1 MLANYLKIALR
12 NIIKFKAYS
21 IINILGLA
29 IGITGCVLIMFFVAD
44 ELSYDKFNNDAKDIY
59 RICLKAKIN
68 EMNLNLAATP
78 APLAETLIR
87 DFPEVITAVR
97 LSTSGNM
104 TIRFEDKAFV
114 ENNFIWADS
123 TFFDVF
129 TCEFVRGNKKTA
141 LTEPHTVVLTEAM
154 AKKYFGNIDPVGKIM
169 NFEDNTPYR
178 VAAIIKEFPRN
189 AHFKFDILASMS
201 SREDSRNT
209 VWLSNN
215 FQTYAKLK
223 PQSDYKQFENK
234 MPALIIKYIGPQF
247 MAAVGST
254 LEDFIK
260 ANNYYN
266 YYLQPLLSIHLYS
279 GIDAEIGSNSDIT
292 YVYALSIIAVFILL
306 IACINFMNLSTAR
319 SSTRAKEVGI
329 RKVLGSTYLQL
340 IRQFL
345 SESIMLSFISLI
357 FSVIIIAVVLPYF
370 NEFTNRDLGLGN
382 ANYFIVIPLI
392 VLFVLVVGL
401 IAGSYPAFILSKF
414 KPIIV
419 LKGKIQNTNAG
430 RWLRSSLVVF
440 QFSISVIMFVCTLIL
455 IQQINY
461 INTKKLGYDKENI
474 LLVKRGWGLGNNIEA
489 FKQELLNNP
498 EIKSVGGAS
507 NFAWDAYSN
516 TVFIPEGRSI
526 NDRYV
531 SWILITD
538 SDFQKTLN
546 IKMASGRYFSNNYA
560 ADSLAVVLN
569 ETAVKFM
576 GIDEPVGKTISSLPR
591 PDGTSVKY
599 KIVGVIKDFYYE
611 KLNIKIRP
619 LVIFLA
625 PNNLVYY
632 GIRYKSNDPSNI
644 IDITGKTWK
653 KYAGLAPFEYV
664 FFDESYSSLY
674 ATEQK
679 AGTIFLIFSMLAIF
693 VACLGLFGLAAF
705 TTEQKTKEIGIRKT
719 LGASVKQIILMLIT
733 KFIKY
738 VVIANII
745 AWPIAYFIM
754 NKWLQ
759 SFAYRIEINVYP
771 FVLAAIFALLIAS
784 LTVIYQAV
792 KAATANPIESLKYE

>member
-29 IGITGCVLIMFFVAD
+29 IGIASSVLIMFFVAD
-44 ELSYDKFNNDAKDIY
+44 ELSYDKFNDNAEDIY
-59 RICLKAKIN
+59 RFCLKAKIN
-68 EMNLNLAATP
+68 DMNLNLAATP
-78 APLAETLIR
+78 APLAETLVR
-87 DFPEVITAVR
+87 EFPEVKNAVR
-97 LSTSGNM
+97 LSPSGNM

-129 TCEFVRGNKKTA
+129 TVKIVRGNKKTA
-141 LTEPHTVVLTEAM
+141 LAEPHTIVLTETT
-154 AKKYFGNIDPVGKIM
+154 AKKYFGNVDPVGKIM

-178 VAAIIKEFPRN
+178 VTAIIKEYPRN

-209 VWLSNN
+209 NWLSNN
-215 FQTYAKLK
+215 FQTYVKLK
-223 PQSDYKQFENK
+223 KGSDYKQFENK
-234 MPALIIKYIGPQF
+234 MPALIKKYIGPQF
-247 MAAVGST
+247 ISAVGSS

-260 ANNYYN
+260 ADNHYN

-279 GIDAEIGSNSDIT
+279 NIDAEIGSNSEIT
-292 YVYALSIIAVFILL
+292 YVYALVIIAVFILL

-329 RKVLGSTYLQL
+329 RKVLGSTYWQL
-340 IRQFL
+340 VRQFL

-357 FSVIIIAVVLPYF
+357 FSIIIIVVVLPYF
-370 NEFTNRDLGLGN
+370 NEFTNRELGFGN
-382 ANYFIVIPLI
+382 TSYFIALPLI
-392 VLFVLVVGL
+392 VLMVVIVGI

-419 LKGKIQNTNAG
+419 LKGKIQNTNVG
-430 RWLRSSLVVF
+430 SWLRSSLVVF

-455 IQQINY
+455 MQQMEYIQ
-461 INTKKLGYDKENI
+461 TKKLGYDKENI
-474 LLVKRGWGLGNNIEA
+474 LLVKRGWGLGNNINA

-498 EIKSVGGAS
+498 EIKSVGGVS

-526 NDRYV
+526 NERHIT
-531 SWILITD
+531 WMLITD
-538 SDFQKTLN
+538 NDFQKTLN
-546 IKMASGRYFSNNYA
+546 IKMESGRYFSRDYS
-560 ADSLAVVLN
+560 ADSMSCVLN
-569 ETAVKFM
+569 ETAVKLM
-576 GIDEPVGKTISSLPR
+576 GIIDPVGKTISSLPQ
-591 PDGTSVKY
+591 PDGTVMRF
-599 KIVGVIKDFYYE
+599 KIIGVIKDFNYE

-619 LVIFLA
+619 LVIFPA

-632 GIRYKSNDPSNI
+632 CVRYKSNNPSNI
-644 IDITGKTWK
+644 IDIVGKTWK
-653 KYAGLAPFEYV
+653 KYAGFAPFEYT
-664 FFDESYSSLY
+664 FLDESYSLLY
-674 ATEQK
+674 AGEQK
-679 AGTIFLIFSMLAIF
+679 ASTIFLIFSMLAIF

-705 TTEQKTKEIGIRKT
+705 TTEQRTKEIGIRKT
-719 LGASVKQIILMLIT
+719 LGASARQIVIMLIN

-738 VVIANII
+738 VIIANII

-754 NKWLQ
+754 NKWIE
-759 SFAYRIEINVYP
+759 SFAYRIEINIYP
-771 FVLAAIFALLIAS
+771 FLLAAIFALFIAS
-784 LTVIYQAV
+784 ITVIYQAV
-792 KAATANPIESLKYE
+792 KAATTNPIDSLKYE